1 VIDPLILVRGI
12 HLAATLLA
20 AGTVS
25 FSALV
30 AEPALIGVDAA
41 ALRGRLKL
49 ISWLALAVAIPSGA
63 AWLVLL
69 AAQILGE
76 SPMQA
81 CLNGGVWSV
90 TTFTQFGEVWTV
102 RLVLACLLA
111 IVIGFHRLR
120 WLTLAVAIALT
131 ALIAYSGH
139 AAGTPGTAGGVHLAS
154 DMLHLTAAGAWL
166 GALPALVLLLTAA
179 AAGGEMWQAAAV
191 RAVRRFSTLGIAAVA
206 TLIVTGAINSWNLLD
221 GPRDLIATGYGK
233 LLLAKL
239 GLFGIML
246 VFAAVNRVRLTPRLP
261 QRAAMTALVRNTMAE
276 IVLGLGVLSIVA
288 ALGVTEPGAHAAH
301 AGTAIP
307 PDAAFVHIHTSEI
320 MAEVTIEPGHPG
332 RTQVS
337 IRVMHE
343 DGSEFP
349 AKAVALALDPPNA
362 QAPAKLRPAVRQ
374 SDGTWLVGEIE
385 LAAPGVWTARVIVD
399 TGGKEPLVVD
409 GPIVIER

>member
-1 VIDPLILVRGI
+1 MTDPLIFVRGI

-20 AGTVS
+20 AGTLG
-25 FSALV
+25 FATLV

-63 AWLVLL
+63 TWLVLL
-69 AAQILGE
+69 AAEILGE
-76 SPMQA
+76 SPLHA

-90 TTFTQFGEVWTV
+90 TAFTQFGEVWMA
-102 RLVLACLLA
+102 RFVLACLLA

-139 AAGTPGTAGGVHLAS
+139 AAGTPGAAGVVHLAS
-154 DMLHLTAAGAWL
+154 DMLHLAAAGAWL
-166 GALPALVLLLTAA
+166 GALPGLALLLVAA
-179 AAGGEMWQAAAV
+179 ATGGDAWQAAAV
-191 RAVRRFSTLGIAAVA
+191 VAVRRFSTLGIAAVA

-221 GPRDLIATGYGK
+221 GPRDLIATAYGN

-239 GLFGIML
+239 ALFAIML
-246 VFAAVNRVRLTPRLP
+246 GFAAINRLRLTPRLP
-261 QRAAMTALVRNTMAE
+261 QHRAMTALVRNTMAE
-276 IVLGLGVLSIVA
+276 IVLGLGVLGVVA
-288 ALGVTEPGAHAAH
+288 ALGVTEPGAHAGH
-301 AGTAIP
+301 ASTAIP

-320 MAEVTIEPGHPG
+320 MAEVTINPGHPG
-332 RTQVS
+332 RAKVS
-337 IRVMHE
+337 LRVMHE

-349 AKAVALALDPPNA
+349 AKAVSLALDPPNA
-362 QAPAKLRPAVRQ
+362 QAPAKARPALRQ
-374 SDGTWLVGEIE
+374 SDGTWLIGEIE
-385 LAAPGVWTARVIVD
+385 FAAPGVWTARVTVD